1 MNIMNYQFKFSI
13 IIAIYN
19 TGEYLY
25 QSLDSVINQ
34 TLNFEENVQLI
45 LVDDKSTDNSREII
59 TEYQERYP
67 NNIECIFLKE
77 NNGQSNAR
85 NQGLKH
91 VKGKYV
97 NFLDSDDY
105 LSENCLEEVYPFF
118 EEHYAETDIVA
129 IPIYFF
135 ERMNGEHILNKK
147 FKRNRVIDLIK
158 EPNNPQLS
166 SSSAFFKEE
175 TLHRYEFPTNVSF
188 SEDSILINKLLFEKK
203 TLGVL
208 NTAKYYYRKRADSSS
223 TIDTSTLKEDYF
235 IDRLKNYFIHL
246 IDFSIEKENEV
257 LKFIQYMFAYEIQW
271 TLRQPEL
278 SLENTKDKELFWEL
292 LDYILSYIDFE
303 CISKNQY
310 VTYDL
315 CKLYF
320 IYLKKKNL
328 HFDYEDNELKI
339 KSDDYVLD
347 NLNRHKIW
355 IDIIKIEEST
365 LYISGFLN
373 SLFDIENISIVATR
387 TDSKNNKKD
396 FIGKYVKY
404 TSRKDVVFLSQKWQ
418 FKHNFDLEI
427 PLDDND
433 FTNVLLKLI
442 FHKDKDKNNFNK
454 DNVIAIDLTID
465 FSKLSNM
472 SNISNYFVKDSKI
485 LLFQS
490 NMFKIYPYKY
500 KSLIRRELEV
510 LNKLI
515 KQKHYRY
522 KEAVC
527 LRSIYLL
534 TYPFIRHVKKNKSI
548 YIFMDRP
555 DSGDDNAAHLFKYA
569 NTIDDANIKYYAL
582 EKNGKRFNELSQIGK
597 ILKYKSFKHKLMYL
611 HADKII
617 SSHPYQSVI
626 NPFFE
631 YDKITNMF
639 YNGLITSKI
648 YFLQHGVTLGN
659 ISGWLSKFDKDLS
672 LITTVSQQEHDSY
685 LTEGYNYDEDI
696 IQILGFPRYDNLK
709 DNSKKQ
715 ILIIPSWRKYLKGN
729 KNFFLNSHYYH
740 NLEKLLNNEK
750 LLELSKKYGY
760 TIVFKAHPE
769 LNRKITSDERY
780 LDLLNINEDVYI
792 SEKESY
798 QQLFEESAIMITD
811 YSSVFFDFAYLKK
824 ALIYYQPEDDYHYED
839 SYFDFESMGFGD
851 VIHDEDK
858 LLEKIEYY
866 IKNECDNEDK
876 YKERVNKF
884 FKYNDKNNCKRVYDW
899 IKND

>member
-1 MNIMNYQFKFSI
+1 MNYQYKFSVI
-13 IIAIYN
+13 MAIYN

-25 QSLDSVINQ
+25 QSIDSIINQ
-34 TLNFEENVQLI
+34 TMNFEDNVQLI
-45 LVDDKSTDNSREII
+45 LVDDESTDNSRDII
-59 TEYQERYP
+59 REYEEKFP
-67 NNIECIFLKE
+67 ENIKGIFLKE
-77 NNGQSNAR
+77 NKGQSNAR
-85 NQGLKH
+85 NRGLKY

-105 LSENCLEEVYPFF
+105 LSDNTLEEVYSFF
-118 EEHYAETDIVA
+118 EEHYHETDIVA

-147 FKRNRVIDLIK
+147 FRRNRVIDLIE

-166 SSSAFFKEE
+166 SSSAFFKGES
-175 TLHRYEFPTNVSF
+175 LKRYEFPTNVSF

-203 TLGVL
+203 TLGVI
-208 NTAKYYYRKRADSSS
+208 NTARYYYRKRADSSS

-235 IDRLKNYFIHL
+235 IDRLKNYFIYL
-246 IDFSIEKENEV
+246 IDYSMAKENEV
-257 LKFIQYMFAYEIQW
+257 PSFIQYMFAYEIQW

-278 SLENTKDKELFWEL
+278 SLDNQDDKKEFWKL
-292 LDYILSYIDFE
+292 LDYILDHMDFE
-303 CISKNQY
+303 CISHNQY
-310 VTYDL
+310 ITYDL

-328 HFDYEDNELKI
+328 HYDFEDKQLKI

-347 NLNRHKIW
+347 NLNKHKLW
-355 IDIIKIEEST
+355 IDIIKIDNDI
-365 LYISGFLN
+365 LKISGFLN
-373 SLFDIENISIVATR
+373 SLFDIDHVSIVATR
-387 TDSKNNKKD
+387 KDNNKGKED

-404 TSRKDVVFLSQKWQ
+404 TSRKDVVFLSRKWQ

-427 PLDDND
+427 PLEKDSD
-433 FTNVLLKLI
+433 FTDVLLKLI
-442 FHKDKDKNNFNK
+442 FHKDGNKSNFNEN
-454 DNVIAIDLTID
+454 NVIPIDLAID
-465 FSKLSNM
+465 FSKTSNL
-472 SNISNYFVKDSKI
+472 SNISNYFIKDSKI
-485 LLFQS
+485 VLFQS

-510 LNKLI
+510 LKKLI

-522 KEAVC
+522 KEAFG

-534 TYPFIRHVKKNKSI
+534 TYPFVRRLKKDKSI
-548 YIFMDRP
+548 CIFMDRP
-555 DSGDDNAAHLFKYA
+555 ESGDDNAAHLFKYA
-569 NTIDDANIKYYAL
+569 NTIDDQMIKYYAL
-582 EKNGKRFNELSQIGK
+582 KDDGKCFDELSQSGK
-597 ILKYKSFKHKLMYL
+597 VLKYKSFKHKLMYL
-611 HADKII
+611 YADKII
-617 SSHPYQSVI
+617 SSHPYQTVI

-672 LITTVSQQEHDSY
+672 LITTVSQEEHDSY
-685 LTEGYNYDEDI
+685 LVEGYNYDEDI

-709 DNSKKQ
+709 NNPKKQ
-715 ILIIPSWRKYLKGN
+715 ILIIPTWRKYLKGN
-729 KNFFLNSHYYH
+729 KNFFLNSEYYA
-740 NLEKLLNNEK
+740 NLEKLLNNTE
-750 LLELSKKYGY
+750 LIELSKKYGY
-760 TIVFKAHPE
+760 KIVFKAHPE
-769 LNRKITSDERY
+769 LYRYITDDERY
-780 LDLLNINEDVYI
+780 LDLLNINEDIYV
-792 SEKESY
+792 SEDESY
-798 QQLFEESAIMITD
+798 QQLFEESSIMITD

-851 VIHDEDK
+851 VIHEENC
-858 LLEKIEYY
+858 LIEKVEYY
-866 IKNECDNEDK
+866 INNNCKSEEK
-876 YKERVNKF
+876 YRKRVNRF
-884 FKYNDKNNCKRVYDW
+884 FKYTDKNNCKRVYDW

>member
-1 MNIMNYQFKFSI
+1 
-13 IIAIYN
+13 
-19 TGEYLY
+19 
-25 QSLDSVINQ
+25 
-34 TLNFEENVQLI
+34 
-45 LVDDKSTDNSREII
+45 
-59 TEYQERYP
+59 
-67 NNIECIFLKE
+67 
-77 NNGQSNAR
+77 
-85 NQGLKH
+85 
-91 VKGKYV
+91 
-97 NFLDSDDY
+97 
-105 LSENCLEEVYPFF
+105 
-118 EEHYAETDIVA
+118 
-129 IPIYFF
+129 
-135 ERMNGEHILNKK
+135 
-147 FKRNRVIDLIK
+147 
-158 EPNNPQLS
+158 
-166 SSSAFFKEE
+166 
-175 TLHRYEFPTNVSF
+175 
-188 SEDSILINKLLFEKK
+188 
-203 TLGVL
+203 
-208 NTAKYYYRKRADSSS
+208 
-223 TIDTSTLKEDYF
+223 
-235 IDRLKNYFIHL
+235 
-246 IDFSIEKENEV
+246 
-257 LKFIQYMFAYEIQW
+257 
-271 TLRQPEL
+271 
-278 SLENTKDKELFWEL
+278 
-292 LDYILSYIDFE
+292 
-303 CISKNQY
+303 
-310 VTYDL
+310 
-315 CKLYF
+315 
-320 IYLKKKNL
+320 
-328 HFDYEDNELKI
+328 
-339 KSDDYVLD
+339 
-347 NLNRHKIW
+347 
-355 IDIIKIEEST
+355 
-365 LYISGFLN
+365 
-373 SLFDIENISIVATR
+373 
-387 TDSKNNKKD
+387 
-396 FIGKYVKY
+396 
-404 TSRKDVVFLSQKWQ
+404 
-418 FKHNFDLEI
+418 
-427 PLDDND
+427 
-433 FTNVLLKLI
+433 
-442 FHKDKDKNNFNK
+442 
-454 DNVIAIDLTID
+454 
-465 FSKLSNM
+465 
-472 SNISNYFVKDSKI
+472 
-485 LLFQS
+485 
-490 NMFKIYPYKY
+490 
-500 KSLIRRELEV
+500 
-510 LNKLI
+510 
-515 KQKHYRY
+515 
-522 KEAVC
+522 
-527 LRSIYLL
+527 
-534 TYPFIRHVKKNKSI
+534 
-548 YIFMDRP
+548 MDRP

-899 IKND
+899 IKHH